1 MKKIFGIAFIFGL
14 LTSQAEAVPSLL
26 HRTSGVGYGGPGM
39 VWHEPLANYV
49 SVYAD
54 TIFPTPVGQ
63 RNMLFYIQRTPNINT
78 IIYALN
84 VNDKNQLDTEE
95 PVHVYWIR
103 YGERGQTEELSYIQ
117 RHYAYGLK
125 TKSLGN
131 DKYELRFVS
140 YKNLPFYLQ
149 RSPKDNKYYVY
160 ATVNKKEIIL
170 NRIYLQIEGGTFWFP
185 EVKYVEVKG
194 FDPVTGNE
202 MTERF
207 KP

>member
-14 LTSQAEAVPSLL
+14 AALQLQARHDGRAYEVPA
-26 HRTSGVGYGGPGM
+26 RVP
-39 VWHEPLANYV
+39 
-49 SVYAD
+49 VYAD

-84 VNDKNQLDTEE
+84 VNEKNQLDTEE

-117 RHYAYGLK
+117 RRYAYGLK

-149 RSPKDNKYYVY
+149 RSPKDNQYHVY
-160 ATVNKKEIIL
+160 ATVNKKEMIL

-185 EVKYVEVKG
+185 EVKWVEVKG
-194 FDPVTGNE
+194 IDPATGRE